1 MAAITITDAT
11 GTDSYELPD
20 EIGTELTIGTAEDCS
35 IPLPEVKGLS
45 ASHCRITRMEGG
57 FILSD
62 DQSTNGTYADA
73 RRIESEYLAPGI
85 TYTIG
90 EATFVFE
97 TGAEPAAQ
105 PATDDAATKPLTAD
119 QQVTGAAPAKKK
131 VVRRKPVARRTTLN
145 AAELQQAAQK
155 YKRDMAR
162 KRMTLIY
169 IIIILLAAF
178 YAGLALY
185 SWQTTGNPLPVLLR

>member
-20 EIGTELTIGTAEDCS
+20 EIGTELSIGTAEDCS
-35 IPLPEVKGLS
+35 IPLPEVRGLS
-45 ASHCRITRMEGG
+45 ACHCRITRMEGG

-73 RRIESEYLAPGI
+73 RRIETEYLAPGI

-97 TGAEPAAQ
+97 DGAAVPEQ
-105 PATDDAATKPLTAD
+105 SDDAATQPLAAD
-119 QQVTGAAPAKKK
+119 QQVTGAAPAAKKK

-145 AAELQQAAQK
+145 AAELQQAALK

-178 YAGLALY
+178 YAGMALY